1 MVIDERAR
9 HRLFLALEGKLGAEE
24 AAILMEHLPPV
35 GWADVAT
42 KRDIDALATATK
54 GDVVLLK
61 QDLQHLEERMD
72 LKFDKMESHFDAK
85 LERELRHQMRWFMAG
100 QAALLLAVVLRLD

>member
-9 HRLFLALEGKLGAEE
+9 YLLFQKLEERLGAEE
-24 AAILMEHLPPV
+24 AAILMAHLPPV

-42 KRDIDALATATK
+42 KH
-54 GDVVLLK
+54 
-61 QDLQHLEERMD
+61 DLELGLQQLESRMD
-72 LKFDKMESHFDAK
+72 LRFAGMGSHFDAK

-100 QAALLLAVVLRLD
+100 QAALLLAVVFRLG